1 MPTTPT
7 FLILFFGR
15 PGRVLSCWQGEAL
28 DMSVKNRNQSV
39 FVNQSGQLITSSFQ
53 CFVYSWDSRHG
64 RHSRVVYWVKHCSR
78 VKSFFL
84 FVKFSSAATSWKNSG
99 HLNKEYTLCLLLAP
113 PILFAWL
120 GISTHN
126 NFSTSPNVIKLSGE
140 TGVLVSRARLMKLL
154 SNSVSGNFFQ
164 VYPQP

>member
-28 DMSVKNRNQSV
+28 VMSVKNRNQSV
-39 FVNQSGQLITSSFQ
+39 FVNQSGQLISSSFQ

-78 VKSFFL
+78 VKSFFCL
-84 FVKFSSAATSWKNSG
+84 LSLVVLPLRGKILDTWIKN
-99 HLNKEYTLCLLLAP
+99 TLCVFFLAP

-120 GISTHN
+120 GISTRN